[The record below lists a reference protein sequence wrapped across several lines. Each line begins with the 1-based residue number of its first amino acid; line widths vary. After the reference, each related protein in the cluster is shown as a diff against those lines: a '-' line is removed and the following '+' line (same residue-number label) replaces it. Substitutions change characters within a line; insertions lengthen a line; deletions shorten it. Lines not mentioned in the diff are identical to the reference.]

1 MATYEYDDYG
11 ALREIN
17 DSVDY
22 LNTVKR
28 SEFYNRV
35 ADGRLPPLVKVGDR
49 SRCING
55 ELREIRNAYARGAT
69 DDEVRELVRQ
79 LVAIR
84 PLLQGRSDDEI
95 RELIRKFVTVRYQPQ
110 DTAPA
115 TPTPTAVREG
125 SAKRTRRKL
134 FQPRASVT

>member
-35 ADGRLPPLVKVGDR
+35 ADGRLPPLVIVGD
-49 SRCING
+49 
-55 ELREIRNAYARGAT
+55 
-69 DDEVRELVRQ
+69 
-79 LVAIR
+79 
-84 PLLQGRSDDEI
+84 
-95 RELIRKFVTVRYQPQ
+95 
-110 DTAPA
+110 
-115 TPTPTAVREG
+115 
-125 SAKRTRRKL
+125 
-134 FQPRASVT
+134 